1 MKTIKGTINYC
12 FFCFTEIHS
21 FNFNFTLTVLM
32 YNFAAKNFI
41 FPSGSLKLIC
51 ISSSTKQQKVY
62 KCILR
67 TMFSIKRVVSHN
79 TVLERSKW
87 KENMSSFLAEV
98 QLLEKQLICFGCS
111 NIGELE
117 SVTQDK

>member
-12 FFCFTEIHS
+12 FFCFAEIHS

-51 ISSSTKQQKVY
+51 LASSVKQQNCTNVFSGPY
-62 KCILR
+62 FLSRGLPR
-67 TMFSIKRVVSHN
+67 TIQS
-79 TVLERSKW
+79 
-87 KENMSSFLAEV
+87 
-98 QLLEKQLICFGCS
+98 
-111 NIGELE
+111 
-117 SVTQDK
+117 